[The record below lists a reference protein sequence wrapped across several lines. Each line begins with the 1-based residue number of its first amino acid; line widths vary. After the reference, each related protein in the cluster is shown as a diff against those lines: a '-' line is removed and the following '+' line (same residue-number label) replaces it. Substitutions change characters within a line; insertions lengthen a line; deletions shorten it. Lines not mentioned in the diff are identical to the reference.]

1 MHNDV
6 VVAKRSMFKWF
17 PGVVLCQILL
27 VLILV
32 GTLSGISVAAE
43 YWVTNLNGDKS
54 YGSFLYTLS
63 RAQDGDTV
71 RFAPH
76 LSGTITLDKGV
87 FSASDISYI
96 DSEDVTI
103 SASGDGSLA
112 LLSLMGK
119 LQGTISGDLFV
130 ASSGNTTA
138 MSAQYFDVESVS
150 GGISAKSTEGWAAGL
165 WGNQDI
171 DLDSLSAT
179 VSAVSDKGAAYAV
192 YARNTLNI
200 REMSGNVTAESSN
213 NVAYGIFS
221 TGTADITE
229 LSGNVTAESVSSSAN
244 GVLVSWALSV
254 ANVSGNVSAT
264 SLQGDARGLH
274 SQDMTVDKI
283 DGSILVTAEAG
294 SATGISGSN
303 LRAADDSATVITGD
317 GLVSARGHDDATA
330 IVSINGLNLEVFGT
344 LYAEDVSGRGNA
356 YAIQTEGTSVADRV
370 FLGDGAH
377 VTGIIDLAGGSN
389 YLTMD
394 GSGTMNGDIKNITT
408 LTKSGSGTWSTKGS
422 VETHDLAVD
431 SGTLLV
437 NVAQTAQPSI
447 QASGTVTNNGTI
459 FFAPSASIAR
469 GETFTVL
476 SSATLE
482 GNGGFS
488 YSPVFEG
495 TVSGNNLELTK
506 LSFAEAAGGANPNAE
521 MLAAAFDANYSTASP
536 ELQSLFTTLEQASRA
551 DFDQS
556 LDEMTTLHTGIT
568 TSMSVDTAQLVSVAT
583 QTRMA
588 EMRTYQTMLAESRQS
603 PDPDDSETWPMVA
616 SIGDMSGVLSRSSE
630 YRPNSLYLRAMGRTG
645 SMDTHGGYDGY
656 SYDSMIFSGGYD
668 RMLGDNFLAGI
679 SAGYAETEADYKDV
693 GDSGSTLESYT
704 LGMYG
709 SWFEDGWYVDGIL
722 AGAYNEYDINRQLS
736 AMGTTAKSSPSGYSL
751 SAKTEAGYRFDMG
764 GYGLTPIASL
774 EYTRFHQDGYTES
787 GAGVANLIIDDMD
800 SNFLESGIGGK
811 FDRTWVTD
819 SFHIIPEVSLMWMH
833 EWLNQSR
840 DVTYSMTG
848 MPGTAFSQKTAE
860 GANDSLRLSAALRTV
875 FESGFSAAVRY
886 QGEVEEHGRSHSLML
901 EGQWAF

>member
-1 MHNDV
+1 MHNGV
-6 VVAKRSMFKWF
+6 VVVKPSMFKRF
-17 PGVVLCQILL
+17 SGVVLWQVLL

-32 GTLSGISVAAE
+32 GTLSGNSVAAE
-43 YWVTNLNGDKS
+43 LWVTNLNGDKS
-54 YGSFLYTLS
+54 QGSFLDILS
-63 RAQDGDTV
+63 KAQDGDTV

-76 LSGTITLDKGV
+76 LSGTINVDEGV
-87 FSASDISYI
+87 STSGKINYI
-96 DSEDVTI
+96 DSEDVAI
-103 SASGDGSLA
+103 SAAGDGSLS
-112 LLSLMGK
+112 LLEINDTMS
-119 LQGTISGDLFV
+119 GTISGDLFV
-130 ASSGNTTA
+130 ASSGIATA
-138 MSAQYFDVESVS
+138 VDANIIDMDSVS
-150 GGISAKSTEGWAAGL
+150 GIISAKSTERSATGL
-165 WGNQDI
+165 WGNQDL

-179 VSAVSDKGAAYAV
+179 VSVVSDKGIAYGV
-192 YARNTLNI
+192 YGRDTVNI
-200 REMSGNVTAESSN
+200 REMSGDLSAESSIN
-213 NVAYGIFS
+213 SAYGITS
-221 TGTADITE
+221 NGTTDITE
-229 LSGNVTAESVSSSAN
+229 LSGNVTAESASHSAYGVS
-244 GVLVSWALSV
+244 GTYELSV

-264 SLQGDARGLH
+264 SLHGEAIGIR
-274 SQDMTVDKI
+274 SI
-283 DGSILVTAEAG
+283 DLTIDRISGSIFATAEA
-294 SATGISGSN
+294 
-303 LRAADDSATVITGD
+303 LRASGIQGFAISAADGSATVITREGV
-317 GLVSARGHDDATA
+317 VSAKGYGYAA
-330 IVSINGLNLEVFGT
+330 AVSSIYDVNLEVFGT

-356 YAIQTEGTSVADRV
+356 YAIRTSLPNKANRV
-370 FLGDGAH
+370 LLGDGAH
-377 VTGIIDLAGGSN
+377 VTGIIELAGDSN

-394 GSGTMNGDIKNITT
+394 GSGTMNGDIKKITT

-422 VETHDLAVD
+422 IITDDLAVD
-431 SGTLLV
+431 NGTLLV
-437 NVAQTAQPSI
+437 NVTQTAQPSI

-459 FFAPSASIAR
+459 FFAPSAPIAT

-476 SSATLE
+476 SSTTLE
-482 GNGGFS
+482 GSGGFS
-488 YSPVFEG
+488 YSRFFEG

-506 LSFAEAAGGANPNAE
+506 SSYADVLGGAKPNAE

-536 ELQSLFTTLEQASRA
+536 ELQSLFMTLEQASKA

-616 SIGDMSGVLSRSSE
+616 SIGDMSGVLSRSPE

-668 RMLGDNFLAGI
+668 RMLGDNLLAGI
-679 SAGYAETEADYKDV
+679 SAGYAETEAEYKDV
-693 GDSGSTLESYT
+693 GDSDSTLESYT

-736 AMGTTAKSSPSGYSL
+736 AMGATAESSPSGYSL
-751 SAKTEAGYRFDMG
+751 FAKTEAGYRFDIG

-787 GAGVANLIIDDMD
+787 GAGAANLIIDDMD

-840 DVTYSMTG
+840 DITYSMTG
-848 MPGTAFSQKTAE
+848 MPDTALSQKTAE

-886 QGEVEEHGRSHSLML
+886 QGEVEEHGRSHSLMV
-901 EGQWAF
+901 EGQLAF